1 MKKVAS
7 QKGSWIFTDKEGLDE
22 IEKLNLNPEII
33 EYQHLFLNKGAKF
46 ILPEKRQSALFPMYL
61 VHFQ

>member
-1 MKKVAS
+1 MKIAAS
-7 QKGSWIFTDKEGLDE
+7 QKGNWIFTDKEGLEE
-22 IEKLNLNPEII
+22 IQKLNLNTEVI

-61 VHFQ
+61 IHFQ